1 MGGIYTAHKYISW
14 DNPKNILFG
23 WLFLCLMV
31 YNATSN
37 NILSYIVAV
46 SFIGGGNRST
56 QRKPLGRDRML
67 IGFIQLPM
75 QYVPITNN
83 VVSSNLDHG

>member
-1 MGGIYTAHKYISW
+1 MLLIELYSTETTICRLLEVAERKRKTKLPFVYMYRVYVNYDNNWRLGG
-14 DNPKNILFG
+14 
-23 WLFLCLMV
+23 
-31 YNATSN
+31 
-37 NILSYIVAV
+37 
-46 SFIGGGNRST
+46 R
-56 QRKPLGRDRML
+56 RGRDRML